1 MMSQAIMLRRPGQRM
16 GRRHGWKTL
25 RSRVGPIRLLVL
37 VLLAAGSWQVG
48 AGLYL
53 HAKAALAQALI
64 AHAWQHNLEQG
75 RAAARPW
82 AWADTT
88 AVARISFIEHA
99 RSMIVLEGDSGR
111 TLAFGPG
118 HRTGTPL
125 PGGAGNSV
133 VSGHRDTH
141 FRILERVAAGQRI
154 EVERLDGSSR
164 SYRVSGV
171 RIVDHR
177 DLGVLADRGRDA
189 LTLVTCWP
197 FDAVAPGGPLRY
209 VVSAFAEDG
218 A

>member
-1 MMSQAIMLRRPGQRM
+1 MSQAILLQQPDG
-16 GRRHGWKTL
+16 GIDRRHRWKTL
-25 RSRVGPIRLLVL
+25 CKRVGLARLLVI
-37 VLLAAGSWQVG
+37 VLLALGSWQVG

-53 HAKAALAQALI
+53 HAKARIAQVLI
-64 AHAWQHNLEQG
+64 THAWQHNRGQG
-75 RAAARPW
+75 QAVARPW

-88 AVARISFIEHA
+88 AIARISFVEQA

-118 HRTGTPL
+118 HRIGTTP
-125 PGGAGNSV
+125 PGGVGNSV
-133 VSGHRDTH
+133 ISGHRDTH
-141 FRILERVAAGQRI
+141 FRILENVSAGQRI

-171 RIVDHR
+171 RVVDHR

-209 VVSAFAEDG
+209 VVSALAEDG

>member
-1 MMSQAIMLRRPGQRM
+1 MSPATALRRPE
-16 GRRHGWKTL
+16 RRSGPRRRWRTL
-25 RSRVGPIRLLVL
+25 CRRVGLARLVVL
-37 VLLAAGSWQVG
+37 MLLAAGSWQVG

-53 HAKAALAQALI
+53 YAKAGLAQILI
-64 AHAWQHNLEQG
+64 AHAWQQNLEQG

-88 AVARISFIEHA
+88 AVARIRFVEHA

-118 HRTGTPL
+118 HRSGTTL

-141 FRILERVAAGQRI
+141 FRILEQLSAGQRI
-154 EVERLDGSSR
+154 EVERLDGSR
-164 SYRVSGV
+164 RNYRVSGV

-197 FDAVAPGGPLRY
+197 FDAVVPGGPLRF
-209 VVSAFAEDG
+209 VVSALAEDG

>member
-1 MMSQAIMLRRPGQRM
+1 MTSHTIRLRAPGGRS

-25 RSRVGPIRLLVL
+25 CRHSTPLRLLVF

-53 HAKAALAQALI
+53 HAKARLAQVLI
-64 AHAWQHNLEQG
+64 AHAWEHNREQG
-75 RAAARPW
+75 RAVARPW

-88 AVARISFIEHA
+88 AIARIRFVEHG

-118 HRTGTPL
+118 HRTGTTA

-133 VSGHRDTH
+133 ISGHRDTH
-141 FRILERVAAGQRI
+141 FRILEQVSAGQRI
-154 EVERLDGSSR
+154 EVERIDGSMR
-164 SYRVSGV
+164 GYRVSGV

-177 DLGVLADRGRDA
+177 DLGILSDRGRDA

-209 VVSAFAEDG
+209 VVSALAEDG